1 MPAAGHLTVTYSAW
15 WIIPWRIGAGICLVI
30 AAASALSVWR
40 KR

>member
-1 MPAAGHLTVTYSAW
+1 MPAAGHLTVTYDAW
-15 WIIPWRIGAGICLVI
+15 WIIPWRIASGISLVI